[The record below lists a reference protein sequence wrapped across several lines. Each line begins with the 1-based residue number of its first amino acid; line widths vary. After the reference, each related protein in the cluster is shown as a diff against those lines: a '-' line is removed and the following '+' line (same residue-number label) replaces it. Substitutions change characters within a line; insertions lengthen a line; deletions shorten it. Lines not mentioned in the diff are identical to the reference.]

1 MLLTMLLAFLLVAF
15 VATHP
20 DVIVFLMLVAL
31 LCACLYGLGRNNP

>member
-1 MLLTMLLAFLLVAF
+1 MLLAFLLVAF